1 MCMRKEIRYS
11 IKYPEYIQLKQI
23 LEVIMKKDE
32 NSMINGKYEVKTIY
46 FDNYRNE
53 MQNDKKNDINSV
65 NKYRIRMYNNNEES
79 IFLERK
85 CNENGNIKKIKQKIE
100 RKEVEDILNGKYKNL
115 LEENASLKIELYLQM
130 QLKQLRPIF
139 LIGYERIAFVDEISN
154 TRITIEDNIKST
166 INCNRFFDKIEGV
179 SKNNY
184 ILEVKYE
191 KYIPDYIKNVISN
204 LKNKEI
210 VKSKFRN
217 ETEKYQIWG

>member
-1 MCMRKEIRYS
+1 MRKEIRYS

>member
-1 MCMRKEIRYS
+1 MRKEIRYS

-23 LEVIMKKDE
+23 FEVIMKKDK

-85 CNENGNIKKIKQKIE
+85 CNENGNIRKIKQKIE

-166 INCNRFFDKIEGV
+166 INCNRFFDEIEGI

-204 LKNKEI
+204 LKNKDI